1 MDSLRNRLN
10 GELTDPINLNIMIY
24 TFTYAFT
31 SVSILIICNDLNE
44 VTLEAVLQVITDSI
58 VPTTVTLVLGSV
70 IQNIVLANQNRSS
83 KFALSLWTLL
93 GAVIYLFIYSR
104 FRQLEEWWFS
114 AIILFVA
121 VVIVILSMCAIAQ
134 VEKEKQ
140 RKEDGAHHAQLSG

>member
-1 MDSLRNRLN
+1 MDNLRNRLN
-10 GELTDPINLNIMIY
+10 GELTDPINLNIIIY

-31 SVSILIICNDLNE
+31 LVSILIICNDLNE
-44 VTLEAVLQVITDSI
+44 VTSEAVLQVITDSI

-121 VVIVILSMCAIAQ
+121 VAIVILSMCAIAQ